1 MTKTRTRPA
10 RAAALSFAALVAVAA
25 IALPARAQSPGVTKA
40 LAAAVTVELRDAA
53 GRPLR
58 QVNGTVVSQGVV
70 VQTSSLLG
78 ATQAEIKARS
88 GETWTVSQVSA
99 TNGSV
104 GLAILPLPASF
115 PQALVFPPS
124 GAYMPSSRV
133 FLLNG
138 PGVGPDS
145 VSATIYEH
153 FALRGQP
160 DLSPVTP
167 GVPGAAPVVDPT
179 GRFLGVACDL
189 SEGPVKF
196 GYIVP
201 MASVRVVATQ
211 AGTPAPMTSFNG
223 TGGPPF
229 EDRSTLQGLVFR
241 GAVLTRTQQADD
253 ARIFLSEALKKDPQ
267 SSEAYFW
274 SGQVFFAQEQFQ
286 RAAEEFQQAGAKE
299 PGYHLAW
306 HMAGAALNQAA
317 DYAGAERMY
326 QKAIEV
332 KPNAADT
339 YCNLGG
345 AYYNMQ
351 RPDDAIA
358 ALRRSIQID
367 PRYARGLA
375 YTNLAVVLNGLGRR
389 DEAEQVYED
398 LRKVNEEWAARLRAT
413 LDGQPR

>member
-1 MTKTRTRPA
+1 MLTNLFRPFGTTLTLLGL
-10 RAAALSFAALVAVAA
+10 AAALFSGGAPAA
-25 IALPARAQSPGVTKA
+25 AQSPGVAKA
-40 LAAAVTVELRDAA
+40 LDAAVTIELKDAA
-53 GRPLR
+53 GRALR
-58 QVNGTVVSQGVV
+58 RVNGTLVPQGVI
-70 VQTSSLLG
+70 VQTSALLG
-78 ATQAEIKARS
+78 ATQADIRS
-88 GETWTVSQVSA
+88 RGGDAWNVTQVTA

-104 GLAILPLPASF
+104 GLALLPLPSAS
-115 PQALVFPPS
+115 PHALAFPPS
-124 GAYMPSSRV
+124 GAYMPGMRV
-133 FLLNG
+133 FVLQG
-138 PGVGPDS
+138 PGAGADS

-153 FALRGQP
+153 FALRGQA

-167 GVPGAAPVVDPT
+167 GVTGAAPVVDPS

-189 SEGPVKF
+189 TEGAVKF
-196 GYIVP
+196 GFIVP
-201 MASVRVVATQ
+201 MASVRVVAMQ
-211 AGTPAPMTSFNG
+211 GGTPAPMTSFNG

-229 EDRSTLQGLVFR
+229 EDRTTVAGLLFR
-241 GAVLTRTQQADD
+241 GAVLTRTQAPED
-253 ARIFLSEALKKDPQ
+253 ARIFLSEALKKDPLNA
-267 SSEAYFW
+267 EAYFW
-274 SGQVFFAQEQFQ
+274 SGQAYFAQEQFQ

-317 DYAGAERMY
+317 DYAGAEQMY
-326 QKAIEV
+326 QKALQA

-351 RPDDAIA
+351 RTEDAIA

-375 YTNLAVVLNGLGRR
+375 YTNLAVVLNGVGRTA
-389 DEAEQVYED
+389 EAEQVYED
-398 LRKVNEEWAARLRAT
+398 LRKVNEEWAARLRAV